1 MAVFVV
7 VFGVVMLLFCGN
19 CCCAAGNTALRR
31 RRNQAWVKQG
41 QQQPAAA
48 SRRAGTER
56 GLVPGGLAEG
66 LLLPAP
72 RPDGPS
78 GGLPEAQRWPEMCG
92 GIWRGHY
99 HQYGGQHSL
108 FEFSMRFEGGTA
120 SDPTPRVAGSGRD
133 TIGDYTITEGAFN
146 RATGRLCF
154 TKKYKRGTGDPFEN
168 LGHCVEYSG
177 TIQGCI
183 AAGVRGRW
191 YVSTSRYTGEGS
203 FHLWPASTTTAAP
216 QAHAQQGLSRTSS
229 MAEPIGDTFAAAAE
243 NECVVCFVSHTPLAL
258 AAFFEAAGHETV
270 TARSWRLP
278 WARVES

>member
-31 RRNQAWVKQG
+31 RHNQAWVEQG

-56 GLVPGGLAEG
+56 GLVPGGLAAG

-72 RPDGPS
+72 RPD
-78 GGLPEAQRWPEMCG
+78 GLPEAQRWPEMCG

-108 FEFSMRFEGGTA
+108 FEFSMRFKGGTA

-133 TIGDYTITEGAFN
+133 TIGDYTITEGAFD

-177 TIQGCI
+177 TIQGCV

-203 FHLWPASTTTAAP
+203 FHLWPASTTAAAP
-216 QAHAQQGLSRTSS
+216 HAHAQQGRSRTSS

-243 NECVVCFVSHTPLAL
+243 NECVVCFVSRAPLLLLCSLKQRCARL
-258 AAFFEAAGHETV
+258 AT
-270 TARSWRLP
+270 
-278 WARVES
+278 